1 MSLESTALTNRE
13 STAPLTLGSR
23 AVPDTLPESRGSAT
37 RFRVPRRLAASRYAI
52 VVCALATLLLVI
64 AIAAPWIAPYDP
76 LQINP
81 TERLEPPS
89 SRHWFGTDELGRDI
103 LSRLL
108 YGARISL
115 TVSVT
120 PIVLALVV
128 GSLIGV
134 VAGYAGGLIDEIVM
148 RVTDVFLAV
157 PLLVLAMAIAA
168 ALGPSLRN
176 MVIAVAIVWWP
187 GYTRQVRAQVLA
199 TKNLLYVEAAN
210 SLGASPLEITRRH
223 VLPNCVDPVAAR
235 MTLDVGY
242 VVLVTASL
250 SFIGLGSV
258 PPTPDWG
265 TMMAVA
271 RTYLLSAWT
280 YPTLV
285 GLTISLTV
293 LTLTLAGDAVQEAM
307 GVDVTRYS

>member
-1 MSLESTALTNRE
+1 MNLESTALTNSE
-13 STAPLTLGSR
+13 STAPLKMSPL
-23 AVPDTLPESRGSAT
+23 ALPDTRVEPHVAVA
-37 RFRVPRRLAASRYAI
+37 RFRVLRRLAASRYAV
-52 VVCALATLLLVI
+52 VVCALAVLLLFL
-64 AIAAPWIAPYDP
+64 AIAAPWIAPFDP

-81 TERLEPPS
+81 SNRLEPPS

-115 TVSVT
+115 AVSIA
-120 PIVLALVV
+120 PIVMALVIGAV
-128 GSLIGV
+128 IGV
-134 VAGYAGGLIDEIVM
+134 IAGYVGGLVDEIVM

-199 TKNLLYVEAAN
+199 TKNLLYVEAAT
-210 SLGASPLEITRRH
+210 SLGASPLEVTRRH
-223 VLPNCVDPVAAR
+223 VFPNCVDPVAAR

-265 TMMAVA
+265 TMMAVG

-307 GVDVTRYS
+307 GVDVTRYT